1 MRQGYNSDYA
11 VLGATMFNQLKAAA
25 STKLDKWF
33 PPLPQAAPIAPK
45 RRQSAP
51 RPRTAP
57 QRPQVTTVTY
67 EQWKAGKLGKGE
79 KVAAPR
85 GKGREWAD
93 RLYCEQT
100 LERAGYWQR
109 SNRTSKQYRAGSYN
123 DRRRQ
128 SAYRDRR
135 LAWETAMAPARAIIE
150 PAIPDWADSGAW
162 WQLRKEVVK
171 DCREYA
177 TCLLDMVR

>member
-1 MRQGYNSDYA
+1 
-11 VLGATMFNQLKAAA
+11 MFNQLKAAVN
-25 STKLDKWF
+25 TKLDKWF
-33 PPLPQAAPIAPK
+33 PPLPQAAPVAPR

-51 RPRTAP
+51 RQRTPP

-85 GKGREWAD
+85 GKGQEWAD

-100 LERAGYWQR
+100 IEHARYWQGC
-109 SNRTSKQYRAGSYN
+109 NKTSKQYRAGSYN
-123 DRRRQ
+123 DRRRRT
-128 SAYRDRR
+128 AYNDRR
-135 LAWETAMAPARAIIE
+135 LAWDIAMAPAKAIIE
-150 PAIPDWADSGAW
+150 PPIPDWADAAAW
-162 WQLRKEVVK
+162 WKVRREVVK